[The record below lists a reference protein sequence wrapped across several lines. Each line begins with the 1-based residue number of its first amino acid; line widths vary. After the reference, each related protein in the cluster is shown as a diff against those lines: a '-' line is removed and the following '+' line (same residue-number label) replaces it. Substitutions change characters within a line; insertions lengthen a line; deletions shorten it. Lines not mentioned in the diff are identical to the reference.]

1 MVLRYTGLSGGWFMR
16 EGMLLIVP
24 SNWRTADATGNV
36 TADARSE
43 ILDALNRKGITIG
56 SGRSF
61 NHVFSEF
68 HCIDGTSWLTYWE
81 KA

>member
-1 MVLRYTGLSGGWFMR
+1 MVLRYTGLSGGWFMS
-16 EGMLLIVP
+16 EGMLLTVP
-24 SNWRTADATGNV
+24 TNWRTTEVTGSV

-56 SGRSF
+56 SRKSW
-61 NHVFSEF
+61 NLVFSEF
-68 HCIDGTSWLTYWE
+68 QCDGTSWLTFWE